1 MTPPNSSIQLTLFQA
16 ENDANRYIQYT
27 MVEQANALARALAKK
42 NLPMFYF
49 TEAGKELNIPA
60 KTCRSWKIN
69 TWPTVNRPSD
79 DKLIHKVAIYI
90 RVYLRLSD
98 YPEQETYLQATNRLQ
113 RRILEIKEKT
123 FSHNRISQHLRISFR
138 TLNDIIEK
146 KPEEAIRRNHCPWA
160 LLTKLDGAETE
171 MQEKQEKQEE
181 LQENRILQES
191 KKYKKNR
198 MSPEPPDN
206 RNLLQKDGSCPKCGA
221 APHNL
226 RYDGKDTWDRT
237 IMVCIICG
245 SENPTDVE
253 ETAKEVP
260 KETPEEATEEAL
272 DDINEER
279 PNRKE
284 FVNRYEPCRECGT
297 PWHNLKRDRVD
308 RWKNTVYIC
317 LRCAGVNR
325 VKRQPRPARIT

>member
-1 MTPPNSSIQLTLFQA
+1 MVNNKRAIRQWSSKAHDTTEFINPADPLPGGERCESVHPVHDGRTGQRPSPGFS
-16 ENDANRYIQYT
+16 
-27 MVEQANALARALAKK
+27 KK

-146 KPEEAIRRNHCPWA
+146 KPEEAIRRKPLSLGPADKVGRSRDGDARKTGKARGSFRRIEFCKKARN
-160 LLTKLDGAETE
+160 TKKTE
-171 MQEKQEKQEE
+171 
-181 LQENRILQES
+181 
-191 KKYKKNR
+191 
-198 MSPEPPDN
+198 
-206 RNLLQKDGSCPKCGA
+206 
-221 APHNL
+221 
-226 RYDGKDTWDRT
+226 
-237 IMVCIICG
+237 
-245 SENPTDVE
+245 
-253 ETAKEVP
+253 
-260 KETPEEATEEAL
+260 
-272 DDINEER
+272 
-279 PNRKE
+279 
-284 FVNRYEPCRECGT
+284 
-297 PWHNLKRDRVD
+297 
-308 RWKNTVYIC
+308 
-317 LRCAGVNR
+317 
-325 VKRQPRPARIT
+325 

>member
-160 LLTKLDGAETE
+160 LLKKLDGAETE
-171 MQEKQEKQEE
+171 MQEKQEKQDE

-191 KKYKKNR
+191 KKYKKHR
-198 MSPEPPDN
+198 MSPEPPDD
-206 RNLLQKDGSCPKCGA
+206 RNLLQKDGSCPKCQA

-226 RYDGKDTWDRT
+226 RYDGKDTWNRT

-260 KETPEEATEEAL
+260 KETPEEAPEEAL
-272 DDINEER
+272 DDVNEER